1 MYDDILVPTDGG
13 ESVEQVLEHT
23 MEVADGRDATVHVL
37 YVVDDRAFLTLDE
50 DVQSD
55 VVADLQREGEVAL
68 DEASEHLEAA
78 GFEVEM
84 ALRQGTPADEIVA
97 YVAEAGV
104 DLVTMGTQ
112 ADKYE
117 KNMLGS
123 TTQKVVTQSTAPV
136 LAVDIS

>member
-1 MYDDILVPTDGG
+1 MYEDILVPTDGS
-13 ESVEQVLEHT
+13 ESVEQVLQHT
-23 MEVADGRDATVHVL
+23 SEIAAGRSTTVHTL

-55 VVADLQREGEVAL
+55 VVADLEAEGERAL
-68 DEASEHLEAA
+68 ATVRDQLEDD
-78 GFEVEM
+78 GFEVTT

-97 YVAEAGV
+97 YVADADI

-117 KNMLGS
+117 RNMLGS
-123 TTQKVVTQSTAPV
+123 TTQKVVTRSEAPV

>member
-1 MYDDILVPTDGG
+1 MYEEILVPTDGG

-23 MEVADGRDATVHVL
+23 MEVAEGRDATVHVL

-55 VVADLQREGEVAL
+55 VVGDLQREGELAL
-68 DEASEHLEAA
+68 EDASERLEAA

-84 ALRQGTPADEIVA
+84 ALRQGTPAEEIVD
-97 YVAEAGV
+97 YVAEADI

-112 ADKYE
+112 ADQYE

-123 TTQKVVTQSTAPV
+123 TTQKVVTQSAAPV